1 LVAGQLAGR
10 FGKSFHGPTGQWAK
24 GFKLLI
30 SKNVIK
36 KFSWK
41 TFQVR
46 NAKSGTFEMEAGQT
60 ITLTAL
66 STHLLVGL
74 SRAMILFIV
83 SSGLSFVLGVLR
95 VPNVAHG
102 SLYMIGAFAAHSI
115 AGALGGGS
123 FGFWSAL
130 ILAPLVVAA
139 VSFIAER
146 SLFCHLYEREHLMLL
161 LFTFALM
168 LILGDLTK
176 LIWGADY
183 RSIMAPKILQGSVSI
198 IATPFPKYNL
208 FLLGIGPIVAI
219 GLWLFSNKTK
229 IGKIARAAAVDRE
242 MVGAIG
248 INVSWVFAFAFV
260 LGCFLAGLAGALV
273 SPTIS
278 VTIGMDHNIIIETFL
293 IVTIG
298 GLGNMW
304 GAMVGSLIFG
314 VTQSFGVLF
323 WPQFAIVFPYL
334 AVVIVL
340 TLKPTAC

>member
-1 LVAGQLAGR
+1 ME
-10 FGKSFHGPTGQWAK
+10 TGQ
-24 GFKLLI
+24 
-30 SKNVIK
+30 S
-36 KFSWK
+36 
-41 TFQVR
+41 
-46 NAKSGTFEMEAGQT
+46 
-60 ITLTAL
+60 ITLAAL
-66 STHLLVGL
+66 SSHLLVGL

-83 SSGLSFVLGVLR
+83 TSGLSFVLGVLR

-102 SLYMIGAFAAHSI
+102 SLYMIGAFAAFSI
-115 AGALGGGS
+115 STALGGGAW
-123 FGFWSAL
+123 GFWLAL
-130 ILAPLVVAA
+130 ILAPCVVAL
-139 VSFIAER
+139 VSLIAER

-176 LIWGADY
+176 MIWGADY
-183 RSIMAPKILQGSVSI
+183 RSIMAPPLLQGSVSI
-198 IATPFPKYNL
+198 FDSPFPKYNL
-208 FLLGIGPIVAI
+208 FLIIVGPIVAI
-219 GLWLFSNKTK
+219 GLWLFTSKTK

-260 LGCFLAGLAGALV
+260 LGCFLAGLGGALV

-278 VTIGMDHNIIIETFL
+278 VTLGMDHDIIIEAFL

-304 GAMVGSLIFG
+304 GAMAGSLIFG
-314 VTQSFGVLF
+314 ITQSFGVLF
-323 WPQFAIVFPYL
+323 WPQFAIVFPYA

-340 TLKPTAC
+340 TLKPTGMLKSVW